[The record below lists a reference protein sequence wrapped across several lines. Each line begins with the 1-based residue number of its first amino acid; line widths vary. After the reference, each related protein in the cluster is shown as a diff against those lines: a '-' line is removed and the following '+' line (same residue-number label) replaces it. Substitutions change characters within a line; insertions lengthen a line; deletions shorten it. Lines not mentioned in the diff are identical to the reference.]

1 MRLVYDIDDG
11 GLTSPSAFNPWDARG
26 NDAKSTP
33 LDNAKSVRMDNAKSV
48 RMDDAKSIRCR
59 DNAKSIPCR
68 EKEKKTEMRY
78 LPLYK
83 GWERTSRDELCVFI
97 CSVLVC
103 ARANLQ

>member
-11 GLTSPSAFNPWDARG
+11 GLMSPSAFDPWDARG

-33 LDNAKSVRMDNAKSV
+33 LDDAESV

-59 DNAKSIPCR
+59 DDAKSIPCR
-68 EKEKKTEMRY
+68 EKEKKMEMRY

-103 ARANLQ
+103 ARANFQ

>member
-11 GLTSPSAFNPWDARG
+11 GLMSPSAFDPWDARG

-33 LDNAKSVRMDNAKSV
+33 LDDAKSV
-48 RMDDAKSIRCR
+48 RMDDT
-59 DNAKSIPCR
+59 KSIPCR
-68 EKEKKTEMRY
+68 EKEKKMEMRY